1 MLKTNIKHAI
11 QRIRFP
17 HQRALQKA
25 VMKGAGN
32 TVLSNSEDKDNDE
45 PDENAKMTSKMK
57 VIRQFKMMRRMEVE
71 GMLTN
76 SEFQIVTKKNL

>member
-76 SEFQIVTKKNL
+76 SEFQIVTKKN

>member
-1 MLKTNIKHAI
+1 
-11 QRIRFP
+11 
-17 HQRALQKA
+17 
-25 VMKGAGN
+25 MKGAGN
-32 TVLSNSEDKDNDE
+32 TVLSNSEDKENDE